1 MEPVSSLRID
11 ADVNNLIKIRTFLQE
26 SISNLGVDQE
36 MIDDIILA
44 VDEAATNIILHGYQ
58 GQPGLIEI
66 EVRRTSDSTFVCLMD
81 QAPSF
86 NPTRVPPP
94 DLTLPL
100 KKRPKGNLG
109 LHLMRNLVD
118 EVIYKTPPGGGNQL
132 KLVKIDPIP

>member
-1 MEPVSSLRID
+1 MDPVSSLRIE
-11 ADVNNLIKIRTFLQE
+11 ADVKNLVKIRTFIQD

-66 EVRRTSDSTFVCLMD
+66 EVKRKSDTTIVRIND

-86 NPTRVPPP
+86 NPTKVPPP
-94 DLTLPL
+94 DLSLSL

-109 LHLMRNLVD
+109 LHLMRHLVD

-132 KLVKIDPIP
+132 TLVITD